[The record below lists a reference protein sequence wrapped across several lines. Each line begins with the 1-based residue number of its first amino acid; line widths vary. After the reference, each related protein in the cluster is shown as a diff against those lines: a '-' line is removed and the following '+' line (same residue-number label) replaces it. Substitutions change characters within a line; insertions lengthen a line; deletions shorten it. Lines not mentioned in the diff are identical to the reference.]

1 MTKESTTR
9 IFEPISEQE
18 TKQYIERKIEELEK
32 EKQRFNFILE
42 LCRANME
49 EIEKEVAE
57 WTKRSSKLKEK

>member
-1 MTKESTTR
+1 MTKESTPS

-18 TKQYIERKIEELEK
+18 TKEYIERRIGELEK

-49 EIEKEVAE
+49 EIEKEIAE
-57 WTKRSSKLKEK
+57 WIKRSSKLKGK